1 MENETRKEMKE
12 TQKRKVEKRRERET
26 TGELTRASSF
36 TKQRGLRKAPCLGFK
51 CL

>member
-1 MENETRKEMKE
+1 MKE
-12 TQKRKVEKRRERET
+12 TQKRKVEKRREN
-26 TGELTRASSF
+26 GELVRAMSF